1 VNAGRTPPHD
11 PAAEQAILGITLS
24 LGRIPDQ
31 VTLAPADFYQPR
43 HEMIWAAIL
52 HLASHGQP
60 TDVHAV
66 RARLIETGD
75 LKRNGGE
82 LYLLECLQA
91 PPGDP
96 LYLQGI
102 IVDRAGLRRIIIA
115 SEQAAMAA
123 YAMEA
128 SYVEI
133 LRRTELA
140 HAHLDNSVT
149 DELDTLQPLDDF
161 LGNELPEPEWVI
173 PGLLASRERLIITG
187 GEGLGKALA
196 LDTPVPTPKGWST
209 MGDLT
214 IGAQVFAPDGRPAGV
229 VAATDVLL
237 DRPCYRVRFSDGSE
251 IIADAEHLW
260 LTETLKAR
268 EAAAD
273 AARRGPLRPR
283 GTDQSWKRTAFPAVI
298 NTRAMAETVLAR
310 DGHAVNH
317 SIPVTRPL
325 QYDRQEY
332 PIPPYVLG
340 AWLGDGTSRLAQIT
354 CHPDDRAILD
364 RIGEEGW
371 AVRQLSR
378 FTWTLASDVRR
389 TQPSKFLVRL
399 RTLGVLNNKHVPE
412 AYLRGCVED
421 RLALLQGLMDTDGT
435 VNLTGDTPVCEFSV
449 CSEPLAVGVFD
460 LVLGLGIKAT
470 MKSGPAKVAERTVG
484 TRWRISFQTDLPVFH
499 LPRKAARLK
508 PLRTRRAKLRYVV
521 DVEPIESVPV
531 RCIQVDRSDGMFVV
545 GRACIPT
552 HNSVMQRQIGLC
564 AAAGVHPFNWKA
576 IPPATVLVIDVEN
589 PPHIVKEVLW
599 GIRSTIRGM
608 GHPIDQNRFW
618 IDQRVGGL
626 DLAHPADRLW
636 LQRRALAVNP
646 ALLVIG
652 PAYKL
657 SEARDESR
665 DEALARTVTNVLD
678 EIREDIGCA
687 IVLEHHAGNEQ
698 HGSSRPVRP
707 IGSSLW
713 RRWPE
718 FGYGI
723 RKADGLA
730 SKERR
735 LVEFVAWRGDRTIR
749 GWPSYMETGLPDGL
763 PWMEAVP

>member
-187 GEGLGKALA
+187 GEGLGK
-196 LDTPVPTPKGWST
+196 
-209 MGDLT
+209 
-214 IGAQVFAPDGRPAGV
+214 
-229 VAATDVLL
+229 
-237 DRPCYRVRFSDGSE
+237 
-251 IIADAEHLW
+251 
-260 LTETLKAR
+260 
-268 EAAAD
+268 
-273 AARRGPLRPR
+273 
-283 GTDQSWKRTAFPAVI
+283 
-298 NTRAMAETVLAR
+298 
-310 DGHAVNH
+310 
-317 SIPVTRPL
+317 
-325 QYDRQEY
+325 
-332 PIPPYVLG
+332 
-340 AWLGDGTSRLAQIT
+340 
-354 CHPDDRAILD
+354 
-364 RIGEEGW
+364 
-371 AVRQLSR
+371 
-378 FTWTLASDVRR
+378 
-389 TQPSKFLVRL
+389 
-399 RTLGVLNNKHVPE
+399 
-412 AYLRGCVED
+412 
-421 RLALLQGLMDTDGT
+421 
-435 VNLTGDTPVCEFSV
+435 
-449 CSEPLAVGVFD
+449 
-460 LVLGLGIKAT
+460 
-470 MKSGPAKVAERTVG
+470 
-484 TRWRISFQTDLPVFH
+484 
-499 LPRKAARLK
+499 
-508 PLRTRRAKLRYVV
+508 
-521 DVEPIESVPV
+521 
-531 RCIQVDRSDGMFVV
+531 
-545 GRACIPT
+545 
-552 HNSVMQRQIGLC
+552 SVMQRQIGLC